1 MLCDFSSKLLSRY
14 GKGQQTR
21 PFCYVDNL
29 IDGLIKLIKGVGP
42 IRDWGQINI
51 DTRANFPLG
60 NMVVDMTGSRTRFVD
75 RPIPQNDPRQRRPD
89 ISRGQGYYH
98 GSLLVILT
106 TDFGLSLL
114 ASLTKPAGHV
124 VRA

>member
-1 MLCDFSSKLLSRY
+1 MTAVLCDFSSKLLSRY

-29 IDGLIKLIKGVGP
+29 IDGLIKLKAS
-42 IRDWGQINI
+42 GQSVINI